1 MKTII
6 KLAIA
11 LALVNAAVRGGMVA
25 MAYYQLKDAA
35 QQEVT
40 WGGRIPP
47 AELARHVLEKAA
59 ELDVPLEPDGIEA
72 RRNEDVTVISVAYTQ
87 PVELLPPFVYPVV
100 YPVDLEFEV
109 QARTMAGLK

>member
-11 LALVNAAVRGGMVA
+11 VALANAAVRAGMVA

-47 AELARHVLEKAA
+47 AELAKHVLEKAE
-59 ELDVPLEPDGIEA
+59 ELNVPLEPEGVA
-72 RRNEDVTVISVAYTQ
+72 ATRNDSTTVISVDYTQ
-87 PVELLPPFVYPVV
+87 PVELFPSFV
-100 YPVDLEFEV
+100 YPVDLAFEV
-109 QARTMAGLK
+109 QGRTMTGLR

>member
-11 LALVNAAVRGGMVA
+11 LALANAAVRAGLVA

-40 WGGRIPP
+40 WGGRIAP
-47 AELARHVLEKAA
+47 AELATHVLEKAA
-59 ELDVPLEPDGIEA
+59 ELDVPLEADGVA
-72 RRNEDVTVISVAYTQ
+72 ASRNEDVTVISVAYTQ
-87 PVELLPPFVYPVV
+87 PVELFPAFIYPVI

-109 QARTMAGLK
+109 QARTMTGLK

>member
-11 LALVNAAVRGGMVA
+11 LALANAAVRAGMVA

-47 AELARHVLEKAA
+47 AELASHVLEKAA
-59 ELDVPLEPDGIEA
+59 ELDVPLDAEGVA
-72 RRNEDVTVISVAYTQ
+72 ASRNQDVTVISVDYTR
-87 PVELLPPFVYPVV
+87 PVELFPSFI
-100 YPVDLEFEV
+100 YPVDLAFEV
-109 QARTMAGLK
+109 EARTM

>member
-11 LALVNAAVRGGMVA
+11 LALANAAVRAGMVA

-47 AELARHVLEKAA
+47 AELASHVLE
-59 ELDVPLEPDGIEA
+59 
-72 RRNEDVTVISVAYTQ
+72 
-87 PVELLPPFVYPVV
+87 
-100 YPVDLEFEV
+100 
-109 QARTMAGLK
+109 